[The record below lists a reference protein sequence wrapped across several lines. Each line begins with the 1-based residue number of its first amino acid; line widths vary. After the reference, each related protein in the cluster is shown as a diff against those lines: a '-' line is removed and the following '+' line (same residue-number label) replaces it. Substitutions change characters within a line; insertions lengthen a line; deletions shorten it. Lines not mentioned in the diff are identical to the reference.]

1 MLNAYNNALLD
12 VFWDHK
18 IKFMLFLV
26 VTVMAFLYVPYLME
40 LQEDLMKKNTHKSQY
55 LNQKELAQRHD
66 IFDVILDV
74 RSPEEYKQGHVEN
87 SVNVEY
93 KDIIS
98 SSNGDVL
105 ENKGVTKKKIVL
117 LYCKTGRRASLA
129 RNHMID
135 MLKYLPR
142 NVYMTSD
149 NYSHIYNLKKS
160 IS

>member
-26 VTVMAFLYVPYLME
+26 FTVIAFTYVPSLID
-40 LQEDLMKKNTHKSQY
+40 LQEDLMKQKTHKSQY

-66 IFDVILDV
+66 IFDIILDV

-135 MLKYLPR
+135 TLKYSPR
-142 NVYMTSD
+142 NVYMTSE
-149 NYSHIYNLKKS
+149 NYKDIEATFENK
-160 IS
+160 